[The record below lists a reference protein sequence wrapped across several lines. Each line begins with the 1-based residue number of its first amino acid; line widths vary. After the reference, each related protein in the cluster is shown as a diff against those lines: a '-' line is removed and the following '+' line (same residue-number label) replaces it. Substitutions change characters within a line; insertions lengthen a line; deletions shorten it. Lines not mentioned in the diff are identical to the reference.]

1 MPFTCMEFSFEHGW
15 LLLLSNFML
24 GRCVSNSLLNI
35 LGYQRVQDVEIDVN
49 DPLFILCCKALW

>member
-1 MPFTCMEFSFEHGW
+1 
-15 LLLLSNFML
+15 ML